1 MHMALSLTTKA
12 PSTRNLTIGL
22 LALALFAGCAQK
34 QSATAEAE
42 KNIEAEQL
50 ASLSAQPQ
58 LVPLLPGIQPQ
69 PEPEIEPLPPADPLL
84 ADLNPED
91 LALVQAMA
99 KAQYLDRWDA
109 VSERSRFLRQ
119 RLLNGLEQAN
129 APHSLQ
135 VIPIVESTYNPYAL
149 SRSGAM
155 GLWQL
160 MPRTARG
167 LGIEP
172 RRDVDG
178 RRHVETSTKAA
189 AAYLIELYNRFGNWP
204 LALAAYNMGPNALAS
219 RLKQTPW
226 LMQDGLEKMPA
237 PEGTRVYVQHILG
250 LAALMHLRTLSLPE
264 PEVMRQLVLQAPI
277 DIQQLALAAGMEK
290 DRIFHFNPGLN
301 QAQYLHGSITI
312 EVPESKYEALLAGA
326 EAAKPKYV
334 QVEVKKG
341 DSLWSIARK
350 HHISIATLKQLNGK
364 IGKTLSI
371 GQKLKVPAN
380 QLALAKA
387 TANPMLSAGNR
398 ILYKVRP
405 GDSLWVIARR
415 FGTTPQAIARHNQ
428 LSVKTTI
435 RPGDTLWVHARI

>member
-1 MHMALSLTTKA
+1 MRMALPTLKHPFVRSLA
-12 PSTRNLTIGL
+12 VSLS
-22 LALALFAGCAQK
+22 AMALFAGCVPK
-34 QSATAEAE
+34 QSAMIEPEAA
-42 KNIEAEQL
+42 IETEPLVAVATPVESLPEQ
-50 ASLSAQPQ
+50 AI
-58 LVPLLPGIQPQ
+58 VQ
-69 PEPEIEPLPPADPLL
+69 PEPEAEPLPPADPLL
-84 ADLNPED
+84 AGLNPED

-99 KAQYLDRWDA
+99 KAQYLGRWEA

-119 RLLNGLEQAN
+119 RLLDGLEQAN

-167 LGIEP
+167 LGIKP

-178 RRHVETSTKAA
+178 RRHIETSTKAA
-189 AAYLIELYNRFGNWP
+189 ATYLLALHDRFGNWP
-204 LALAAYNMGPNALAS
+204 LALAAYNMGPNALAK
-219 RLKQTPW
+219 RLAKSPW
-226 LMQDGLEKMPA
+226 DKQDGLEKMPA
-237 PEGTRVYVQHILG
+237 PEGTRAYVQHILG
-250 LAALMHLRTLSLPE
+250 LAVLMHLKTVSLPD
-264 PEVMRQLVLQAPI
+264 PEATRELELQAPI

-290 DRIFHFNPGLN
+290 DKIFHFNPGLN
-301 QAQYLHGSITI
+301 QAQYLNGSITI
-312 EVPESKYEALLAGA
+312 EVPASKYEALLAGA
-326 EAAKPKYV
+326 EAAKPRYV

-341 DSLWSIARK
+341 DSLWLIARK
-350 HHISIATLKQLNGK
+350 HHISVAALKQLNGNK

-380 QLALAKA
+380 QLATAKA
-387 TANPMLSAGNR
+387 TVNPMLSAGNR
-398 ILYKVRP
+398 ILYKVRS
-405 GDSLWVIARR
+405 GDSLWLIAKR

-428 LSVKTTI
+428 LSVKATI